1 MTASVPSPLEAT
13 RAWVE
18 TFVVGLEVCP
28 FAGREVARDSIRY
41 VELDASDLA
50 AALMRLMEECWHLDE
65 HAETET
71 TLVVVSEGLA
81 DFDDYLD
88 ALGMAEALL
97 EEQGYEGIYQLASFH
112 PGYEFEGE
120 AVDSPRNFTNRSPWP
135 MWHLIRE
142 AGLERALEHYPDP
155 EAIPERNAALME
167 SRGHDALAA
176 SLAALRGASGKEA

>member
-28 FAGREVARDSIRY
+28 FAGREVTRDSIRY
-41 VELDASDLA
+41 VEVDATDPA
-50 AALMRLMEECWHLDE
+50 AALMKLMEECWHLDE

-71 TLVVVSEGLA
+71 TLMVLSEGLA

-112 PGYEFEGE
+112 PDYEFEGE
-120 AVDSPRNFTNRSPWP
+120 AGDSPRNFTNRSPWP

-142 AGLERALEHYPDP
+142 AGLERALAHYPDP

-167 SRGHDALAA
+167 AKGHQALAA
-176 SLAALRGASGKEA
+176 SLAALRGASGQG

>member
-28 FAGREVARDSIRY
+28 FAGREVTRDSIRY
-41 VELDASDLA
+41 VEVDATDPA
-50 AALMRLMEECWHLDE
+50 AALMKLMEECWHLDE
-65 HAETET
+65 HAGTET
-71 TLVVVSEGLA
+71 TLMVLSEGLA

-97 EEQGYEGIYQLASFH
+97 EEQGYEGVYQIASFH
-112 PGYEFEGE
+112 PDYEFEGE
-120 AVDSPRNFTNRSPWP
+120 AEDSPRNFTNRSPWP

-142 AGLERALEHYPDP
+142 AGLERALAHYPDP

-167 SRGHDALAA
+167 AKGHDALAA
-176 SLAALRGASGKEA
+176 SLAALRGASGQG

>member
-1 MTASVPSPLEAT
+1 MSAASLSSLEAT

-28 FAGREVARDSIRY
+28 FAGREVNRDAVRY
-41 VELDASDLA
+41 VAVDATDPA

-65 HAETET
+65 HPQAET
-71 TLVVVSEGLA
+71 TLMVLDSGLE

-97 EEQGYEGIYQLASFH
+97 AEQGYEGVYQLASFH
-112 PGYEFEGE
+112 PHYAFEGE
-120 AVDSPRNFTNRSPWP
+120 AEDSPRNFTNRSPWP

-142 AGLERALEHYPDP
+142 AGLERALAHYPDP

-167 SRGHDALAA
+167 TKGHEALAA
-176 SLAALRGASGKEA
+176 SLAALRGGGR